1 MMFSYRTLEITPEV
15 DTTVMVKTMM
25 MMSTSCFSELEV
37 EALPSVVHV
46 GVAEGD
52 VVDGVVADGANHL
65 RGNLSSQYGKLWEG
79 EHGRGEQMF
88 SKYTGI
94 KIKL

>member
-1 MMFSYRTLEITPEV
+1 M
-15 DTTVMVKTMM
+15 VMVKSMM

-46 GVAEGD
+46 GVPEGD

-65 RGNLSSQYGKLWEG
+65 RGNWVILSS
-79 EHGRGEQMF
+79 
-88 SKYTGI
+88 
-94 KIKL
+94 

>member
-1 MMFSYRTLEITPEV
+1 
-15 DTTVMVKTMM
+15 MVKSRMV
-25 MMSTSCFSELEV
+25 MSTSCFSELEV

-65 RGNLSSQYGKLWEG
+65 RGNWVILSSQYGKLWEG
-79 EHGRGEQMF
+79 EHGWGEQMF

>member
-1 MMFSYRTLEITPEV
+1 MA
-15 DTTVMVKTMM
+15 KTMM

-52 VVDGVVADGANHL
+52 VVHGVVADGANHL
-65 RGNLSSQYGKLWEG
+65 RGNWVILSIWEALGWMGRTDVLKIYGNKNQTLIVNMMT
-79 EHGRGEQMF
+79 Q
-88 SKYTGI
+88 
-94 KIKL
+94 

>member
-1 MMFSYRTLEITPEV
+1 
-15 DTTVMVKTMM
+15 MM

-65 RGNLSSQYGKLWEG
+65 RGNWVILSS
-79 EHGRGEQMF
+79 
-88 SKYTGI
+88 
-94 KIKL
+94 

>member
-1 MMFSYRTLEITPEV
+1 
-15 DTTVMVKTMM
+15 MVKTMM

-65 RGNLSSQYGKLWEG
+65 RGNLSSQYGKLWNG
-79 EHGRGEQMF
+79 WGEQMF

>member
-1 MMFSYRTLEITPEV
+1 
-15 DTTVMVKTMM
+15 MVKSMM

-46 GVAEGD
+46 GVPEGD

-65 RGNLSSQYGKLWEG
+65 RSNLVILSSQYGKLWNG
-79 EHGRGEQMF
+79 WGEQMF

>member
-1 MMFSYRTLEITPEV
+1 
-15 DTTVMVKTMM
+15 MVKTKTMM

-52 VVDGVVADGANHL
+52 VVHGVVADGANHL
-65 RGNLSSQYGKLWEG
+65 RGNWVILSSQYGKLWDG
-79 EHGRGEQMF
+79 WGEQMF

>member
-1 MMFSYRTLEITPEV
+1 
-15 DTTVMVKTMM
+15 MVKTMM

-65 RGNLSSQYGKLWEG
+65 RGNWVILSSQYGKLWEG
-79 EHGRGEQMF
+79 EQGWGGQMF

-94 KIKL
+94 EIKL

>member
-1 MMFSYRTLEITPEV
+1 
-15 DTTVMVKTMM
+15 MVKTMM

-65 RGNLSSQYGKLWEG
+65 RGHWVILSS
-79 EHGRGEQMF
+79 
-88 SKYTGI
+88 
-94 KIKL
+94 

>member
-1 MMFSYRTLEITPEV
+1 
-15 DTTVMVKTMM
+15 M

-52 VVDGVVADGANHL
+52 VVHGVVADGANHL
-65 RGNLSSQYGKLWEG
+65 RGNWVIFIISIWEALEWMGRTDVLKIYGNKNQTMIVNMMTQLG
-79 EHGRGEQMF
+79 
-88 SKYTGI
+88 
-94 KIKL
+94 